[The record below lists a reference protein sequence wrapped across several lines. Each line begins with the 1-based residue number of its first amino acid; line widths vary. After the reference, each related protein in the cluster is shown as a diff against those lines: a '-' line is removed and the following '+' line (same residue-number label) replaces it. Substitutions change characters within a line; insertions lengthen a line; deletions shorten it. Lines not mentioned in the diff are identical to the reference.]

1 MIRKRHSF
9 LWRSFTTTRSKGSV
23 NRSYELGVRAINALI
38 KEGKSVL
45 LRTVS
50 DKSKEIDPDG
60 VGIHQNTIRKNQDLN
75 NHFLKHRTTK
85 VNKPRKRSYKP
96 LDDDLDA
103 FQAHKT
109 GAWRGSSQTALYA
122 VNLAGIGWFADSD
135 GTVYRISES
144 ALVKNEFEKFK

>member
-1 MIRKRHSF
+1 M
-9 LWRSFTTTRSKGSV
+9 

-109 GAWRGSSQTALYA
+109 GA
-122 VNLAGIGWFADSD
+122 
-135 GTVYRISES
+135 
-144 ALVKNEFEKFK
+144 